1 MDEGF
6 KVISR
11 KTISQWAGKPILADF
26 TEPKWM
32 PKGFDEGLLRRSLLK
47 DLDEG
52 LLRRSSTNDL
62 GEGGIFE
69 GLKLVDSIIN
79 INLHCNFSYM
89 HFWTKTIQRE
99 ILRDCFLI
107 SYSSF
112 SSFSS

>member
-1 MDEGF
+1 
-6 KVISR
+6 
-11 KTISQWAGKPILADF
+11 
-26 TEPKWM
+26 M
-32 PKGFDEGLLRRSLLK
+32 PKDLDESFLQRRSPNGLDEGLQRRRSPK

-52 LLRRSSTNDL
+52 LLRRGSTNVL
-62 GEGGIFE
+62 GEGGISE
-69 GLKLVDSIIN
+69 GLKSVDSIIN
-79 INLHCNFSYM
+79 INLYCNFSYV